1 MTDATN
7 EFKANEF
14 NIDGWVKSS
23 STYSGKI
30 AYGKIIKQ
38 SKCYITVEFKK
49 FFSNDNSKI
58 VKLYKREYGSMHDY
72 DSEYLYSTVKA
83 STELEVL

>member
-1 MTDATN
+1 MTDTV
-7 EFKANEF
+7 NEF
-14 NIDGWVKSS
+14 NIAVFIKSS
-23 STYSGKI
+23 SKSSGKI

-38 SKCYITVEFKK
+38 SNCYITVEFKK
-49 FFSNDNSKI
+49 FFSNGNSKI

>member
-1 MTDATN
+1 MTDTV
-7 EFKANEF
+7 NEF
-14 NIDGWVKSS
+14 NIAGLIKSS
-23 STYSGKI
+23 SIYSGKI

-49 FFSNDNSKI
+49 FFSNGNSKI